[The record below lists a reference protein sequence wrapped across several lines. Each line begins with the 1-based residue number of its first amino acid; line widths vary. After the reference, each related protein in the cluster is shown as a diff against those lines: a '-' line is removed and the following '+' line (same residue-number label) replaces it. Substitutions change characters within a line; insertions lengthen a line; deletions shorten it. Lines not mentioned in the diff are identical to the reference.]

1 MKRIV
6 LMAAL
11 LAGSICAPA
20 FAQTTIV
27 DTNAGTAAIS
37 TDLSNL
43 CPNQVV
49 YEKRCLAPQYVV
61 QQAAPACAA
70 PMVVESK
77 RSHFLRFGLGPI
89 LDLGLL

>member
-1 MKRIV
+1 MKKIIM
-6 LMAAL
+6 LAAML
-11 LAGSICAPA
+11 SFCAPA
-20 FAQTTIV
+20 FA
-27 DTNAGTAAIS
+27 DTAIIDTSGAAVT

-61 QQAAPACAA
+61 EKPACAA
-70 PMVVESK
+70 PVMVEK

-89 LDLGLL
+89 IDLGLL

>member
-1 MKRIV
+1 MKKI
-6 LMAAL
+6 LLLAAL
-11 LAGSICAPA
+11 LSVTAPA
-20 FAQTTIV
+20 FAQTAII
-27 DTNAGTAAIS
+27 DNTATAVT

-61 QQAAPACAA
+61 NQQPACAA
-70 PMVVESK
+70 PVMVEK

-89 LDLGLL
+89 IDLGLL

>member
-6 LMAAL
+6 LIAAL
-11 LAGSICAPA
+11 LAGCGPA
-20 FAQTTIV
+20 FA
-27 DTNAGTAAIS
+27 DTAIIDTS
-37 TDLSNL
+37 ATTDLSNL

-61 QQAAPACAA
+61 QTAAPACAA
-70 PMVVESK
+70 PMVVEK
-77 RSHFLRFGLGPI
+77 RSHFLRFGLGPL